1 MRMWKPLSAAA
12 VLALLSGDGAAA
24 AATIEITIDKM
35 TFSPAQVDAKV
46 GDTVLWT
53 NKDAFVHTATV
64 KGAWEI
70 MLPQQKT
77 GSMVMKTSGSVEYYC
92 RFHPNMK
99 GRVNVSP

>member
-1 MRMWKPLSAAA
+1 MRMSKPLFAAA
-12 VLALLSGDGAAA
+12 VLTLLSDAGAVA

-35 TFSPAQVDAKV
+35 TFTPADVEARV
-46 GDTVLWT
+46 GDTVRWT

-77 GSMVMKTSGSVEYYC
+77 GSMVMKTTGSVDYYC

-99 GRVNVSP
+99 GRINVSP